1 MKRLL
6 VFLLCASVV
15 FLSCKDNQLGS
26 ALASAEISMNDNP
39 EASLE
44 VLESIDKDLL
54 STRKQKAKY
63 ALLYSMA
70 LDKNYIDI
78 KADSI
83 IAPAVKYYECHG
95 SIDDKIKSLY
105 YYARVQYNSGEYNP
119 AIVTLM
125 KTIPLFDNSSEVRY
139 LALVHNMLAVL
150 YNESGLF
157 EESFE
162 HLSIAYDSAIKCN
175 DYKLADL
182 ILRRKGVYYS
192 NIKDYDKAEE
202 IFEQVLSNDR
212 IGSVRSE
219 VMCDYALVLLL
230 RDDKQ
235 YESAVNLYRQALE
248 ISPYFYSAN
257 HWGAFAYAL
266 CMIGES
272 DYSEQIFSQL
282 YAQYNDAYCKAIY
295 ESWMQFVYFNSGN
308 YKDAY
313 LSLNKILPYQD
324 SLYRD
329 KLRNS
334 AVKAQR
340 DYWAY
345 KNAETEIEKRHKNIV
360 LSLII
365 ALLALLS
372 LLLHYLY
379 KKTIEKAI
387 AEKESLFQI
396 SETVRRQ
403 LILVEEERKEAEH
416 YLRTIVN
423 SKDQEIDILRSHID
437 EKDKKLAVLRSEH
450 AQMYKSQFK
459 TLGDLCETFIR
470 SKEQRDSHRMV
481 YEKVKD
487 MLKEINGDKAAHMRF
502 ERMINKTLNNI
513 MKHFR
518 DDFPNYTENDY
529 RFISYVFVGFDA
541 TTLSIIFDMPSQASV
556 YMKKSRIKKN
566 IQSTTSEFKGL
577 YLEMIE

>member
-6 VFLLCASVV
+6 VFLLCASTV
-15 FLSCKDNQLGS
+15 FLSCKDNQIGS
-26 ALASAEISMNDNP
+26 ALASAEISMNDKP
-39 EASLE
+39 ESSLE

-83 IAPAVKYYECHG
+83 IAPAVKYYENHG
-95 SIDDKIKSLY
+95 YVDDKIKSLY
-105 YYARVQYNSGEYNP
+105 YLARVQYNSGEYNL

-125 KTIPLFDNSSEVRY
+125 KTMPLFDNSSEVRY

-162 HLSIAYDSAIKCN
+162 HLSKAYDSAIECN

-212 IGSVRSE
+212 IESVRSE

-230 RDDKQ
+230 KEDKQ
-235 YESAVNLYRQALE
+235 YESAANLYRQALE

-257 HWGAFAYAL
+257 HWGAYAYAL
-266 CMIGES
+266 FMIGES

-282 YAQYNDAYCKAIY
+282 YTQYDDVYCKAIY
-295 ESWMQFVYFNSGN
+295 ESWKHFVYFDSGN

-313 LSLNKILPYQD
+313 LSLNNTLPYQD
-324 SLYRD
+324 SLFRD

-340 DYWAY
+340 DYWVY
-345 KNAETEIEKRHKNIV
+345 KNAETEIEKRHKSIV
-360 LSLII
+360 LSLVIV
-365 ALLALLS
+365 LLALLCV
-372 LLLHYLY
+372 LLHHIY
-379 KKTIEKAI
+379 KKTIEKSI
-387 AEKESLFQI
+387 AEKESLFKI
-396 SETVRRQ
+396 SEAVRRQ
-403 LILVEEERKEAEH
+403 LTFVEEERKETEH
-416 YLRTIVN
+416 YLRAIVD
-423 SKDQEIDILRSHID
+423 SKNQEIGVLRSHID
-437 EKDKKLAVLRSEH
+437 EKDKKLVALRSEH

-459 TLGDLCETFIR
+459 ALGELCETFIR

-487 MLKEINGDKAAHMRF
+487 MLKEINGDKASHMRF

-518 DDFPNYTENDY
+518 EDFPNYTDNDY
-529 RFISYVFVGFDA
+529 RFISYIFVGFDA

-556 YMKKSRIKKN
+556 YMKKMRIKKN
-566 IQSTTSEFKGL
+566 VLNSISEYKEL
-577 YLEMIE
+577 YLEMMD